1 MSTRK
6 QQKRRA
12 KRMVHGTPIDE
23 EHSERRPARTRAPR
37 AQEPPA
43 KGRGRGRG
51 LGLRGG
57 QRALPEASWRRSIKR
72 AAIFLPVIVGLFY
85 IASEERS
92 VATIVIPALLAT
104 ALFVPVDFWTAK
116 MTQRMVQ
123 KRGAKRG

>member
-1 MSTRK
+1 MATRK

-23 EHSERRPARTRAPR
+23 ERSERTPARTRAPR
-37 AQEPPA
+37 AQAPPA
-43 KGRGRGRG
+43 KGRGRG
-51 LGLRGG
+51 LGLRAG
-57 QRALPEASWRRSIKR
+57 QRALPEPSWQRSLKR
-72 AAIFLPVIVGLFY
+72 AAIFLPVIIGLFY
-85 IASEERS
+85 IASEERT
-92 VATIVIPALLAT
+92 VATIAIPALLAT